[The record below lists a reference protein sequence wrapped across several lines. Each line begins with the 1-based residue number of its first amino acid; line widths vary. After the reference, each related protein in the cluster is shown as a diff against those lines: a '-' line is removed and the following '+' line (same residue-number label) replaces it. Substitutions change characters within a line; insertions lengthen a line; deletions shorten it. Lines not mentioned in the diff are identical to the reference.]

1 MPQGG
6 GKGHPHAAQKVKLG
20 ELTMKLHFFTGFMLA
35 VLLSVSGFA
44 GDLADVKKAG
54 VLKHLGIPY
63 ANFVS
68 GAGDG
73 MDVEMM
79 KMFADYLGVKYEFV
93 KTDWSTLFED
103 VSGQKVKVSGDTV
116 EILGNTT
123 VKGDLGANGI
133 TILPYRQKL
142 VDFGTPTFPN
152 QIWLI
157 ARADSAVKPVVPTGD
172 LSKDIAAVKELI
184 KGRSLL
190 GKAKTCI
197 DPSLYKLETVTD
209 KIKFFEGGLNDVAPA
224 MIEGEAELALLDV
237 PDALVALQ
245 KWPGKIKILGPVS
258 DKQYMGPI
266 FAKSSPALREEFN
279 KFFQI
284 ISHDGRYLSL
294 VKKYFPYVYDYHPEF
309 FKEMK

>member
-1 MPQGG
+1 M
-6 GKGHPHAAQKVKLG
+6 G
-20 ELTMKLHFFTGFMLA
+20 EHLMKLHRVLGFALTGLLA
-35 VLLSVSGFA
+35 ISGLA

-93 KTDWSTLFED
+93 KTDWSSLFED
-103 VSGQKVKVSGDTV
+103 VSGQKVKISGNTV
-116 EILGNTT
+116 ELLGNTA

-157 ARADSAVKPVVPTGD
+157 ARADSTLKPVQPSGE

-190 GKAKTCI
+190 GKSKTCI

-209 KIKFFEGGLNDVAPA
+209 KIKFFEGGLNDIAPA

-245 KWPGKIKILGPVS
+245 KWPGKVKILGPVS
-258 DKQYMGPI
+258 EKQYMGPI
-266 FAKSSPALREEFN
+266 FSKNSPELREAFN

-284 ISHDGRYLSL
+284 ISRDGRYLAL
-294 VKKYFPYVYDYHPEF
+294 IKKYYPYVPDYHPEF